1 MTSSPADAQFS
12 PALPRAVEGLPP
24 RERILWSM
32 VRAVAEKGSESVT
45 VADVVQRASVSRDTF
60 YKLFKDKKECLLAA
74 HARVIDGLVAHV
86 SHAFEGAGPWPL
98 KIRRGLAACLEA
110 FSAEPEVA
118 RVAAVEAPAAGA
130 EAQRH
135 YRGAL
140 ERLRPLF
147 KEGREYAK
155 SDTLPPDTEL
165 MAVGGAEAVI
175 FEEVASGRT
184 EELPALLPDILF
196 TVLVPYIG
204 PEAAKAEGRRTR
216 RFLARTDQGPPARDQ
231 ALGTPSLA
239 EDSD

>member
-1 MTSSPADAQFS
+1 MTSSYAELRPAM
-12 PALPRAVEGLPP
+12 PRAVEGLPP

-32 VRAVAEKGSESVT
+32 VRVVAERGFESVT
-45 VADVVQRASVSRDTF
+45 VADVVERASVSRDTF
-60 YKLFKDKKECLLAA
+60 YKLFRNKKECLLAA
-74 HARVIDGLVAHV
+74 HGRVIDGLVAHV
-86 SHAFEGAGPWPL
+86 SRAAEGGGPWPL

-118 RVAAVEAPAAGA
+118 RVATVEVPAAGP
-130 EAQRH
+130 EAQRR

-147 KEGREYAK
+147 REGREYAQ

-175 FEEVASGRT
+175 FEEVVSGRT
-184 EELPALLPDILF
+184 EDLPALLPDILF

-216 RFLARTDQGPPARDQ
+216 RFLARTHGEPHARDQ
-231 ALGTPSLA
+231 ARGTSSVA

>member
-1 MTSSPADAQFS
+1 M
-12 PALPRAVEGLPP
+12 RG
-24 RERILWSM
+24 
-32 VRAVAEKGSESVT
+32 
-45 VADVVQRASVSRDTF
+45 
-60 YKLFKDKKECLLAA
+60 
-74 HARVIDGLVAHV
+74 VIDGLVDHV
-86 SHAFEGAGPWPL
+86 SRAFEGAGPWPL

-118 RVAAVEAPAAGA
+118 RVATVEVPAAGP
-130 EAQRH
+130 EAQRR

-147 KEGREYAK
+147 REGREYAK

-175 FEEVASGRT
+175 FEEVLSGRT
-184 EELPALLPDILF
+184 EELPTLLPDILF

-216 RFLARTDQGPPARDQ
+216 SSWPARAEPPPGIRRWGRRRCGGRRLTSPL
-231 ALGTPSLA
+231 ALGGRPSGPRKGWVIQ
-239 EDSD
+239 

>member
-1 MTSSPADAQFS
+1 M
-12 PALPRAVEGLPP
+12 
-24 RERILWSM
+24 
-32 VRAVAEKGSESVT
+32 
-45 VADVVQRASVSRDTF
+45 
-60 YKLFKDKKECLLAA
+60 
-74 HARVIDGLVAHV
+74 IDGLVAHV
-86 SHAFEGAGPWPL
+86 SRAFEGAGPWPL

-118 RVAAVEAPAAGA
+118 RVATVEVPAAGP

-175 FEEVASGRT
+175 LEEVAAGRT
-184 EELPALLPDILF
+184 EELPACSPTSSSRSWCRTSARRPRRPRGGEPEGLRTAATPLRPGRARRPLPL
-196 TVLVPYIG
+196 G
-204 PEAAKAEGRRTR
+204 PGR
-216 RFLARTDQGPPARDQ
+216 AG
-231 ALGTPSLA
+231 
-239 EDSD
+239 